1 MRHVAYYYITKAG
14 CPCRVTG
21 ALHKLGVLIPANLRL
36 DGSGFAW
43 GSVALV
49 QVIPG
54 RRSRKQAYR
63 FCETLIE
70 RTTEFRSRNK
80 NVVVVEDYDL
90 LYLALAAGS
99 FKICAATVN
108 LPKNHHA

>member
-1 MRHVAYYYITKAG
+1 MRRVAYYYITKAG

-21 ALHKLGVLIPANLRL
+21 ALHRLGVLIPANLRL

-80 NVVVVEDYDL
+80 NVVTVEDFDL
-90 LYLALAAGS
+90 LYQALAAGS
-99 FKICAATVN
+99 FEIRAVYVN
-108 LPKNHHA
+108 LPKNPNE